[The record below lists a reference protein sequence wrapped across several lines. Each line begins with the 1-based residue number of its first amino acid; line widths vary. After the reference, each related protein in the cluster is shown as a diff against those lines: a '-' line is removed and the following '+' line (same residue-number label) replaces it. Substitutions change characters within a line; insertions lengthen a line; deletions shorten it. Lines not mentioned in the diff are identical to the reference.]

1 MAMRWAYRVVESARL
16 CRAAPVNSVD
26 ESQVAQERGKLL
38 SKLIDAKGVVV
49 VSYDAI
55 VRHFIKASR
64 VEDELVRIVSQV

>member
-1 MAMRWAYRVVESARL
+1 MESARL

-26 ESQVAQERGKLL
+26 ESQVVQERGKLL

>member
-1 MAMRWAYRVVESARL
+1 
-16 CRAAPVNSVD
+16 VD